1 MKKRIF
7 KGCGTALV
15 TPMKD
20 DYSVDYDAL
29 KVLVERQIN
38 AGVDALIVCATTG
51 EAPTLK
57 IDEHL
62 KVIEKVIE
70 YADGRAKI
78 VAGTGSNDTLHSVE
92 TSKSAKELG
101 ADGILSVTPYYNKP
115 TGAGLITHF
124 TYIADRVDLPLIVY
138 NVPSRT
144 GVSISP
150 EVYLE
155 LSKHPNIVATKEASG
170 NLALAAKIRALCGD
184 ELDIYSGNDDVTVP
198 LLSLG
203 GIGTISVLSNVVPSD
218 VCEMCRAYFDGD
230 VARAAELQIKY
241 MGLIDALFCETNPIM
256 AKEALAM
263 MGLIECGMRM
273 PLVRASAEHKN
284 HLENELKMLGL
295 I

>member
-29 KVLVERQIN
+29 KVLVERQVA

-57 IDEHL
+57 IEEHL

-70 YADGRAKI
+70 YADGKTKVI
-78 VAGTGSNDTLHSVE
+78 AGTGSNDTLHSVE
-92 TSKSAKELG
+92 TSKSSKKLG

-115 TGAGLITHF
+115 TGAGLIKHF
-124 TYIADRVDLPLIVY
+124 NYIADHVDLPLIVY

-144 GVSISP
+144 GVSITP
-150 EVYLE
+150 EVYRE
-155 LSKHPNIVATKEASG
+155 LAKHPNIVATKEASG
-170 NLALAAKIRALCGD
+170 NLALAAKIRAVCGD

-203 GIGTISVLSNVVPSD
+203 GIGTISVLSNIVPSE
-218 VCEMCRAYFDGD
+218 VCEMCRAYFEGD
-230 VARAAELQIKY
+230 TKRAAELQIKY
-241 MGLIDALFCETNPIM
+241 MGFIDALFCETNPIM
-256 AKEALAM
+256 AKEALNM
-263 MGLIECGMRM
+263 MGLIEGGIRM
-273 PLVRASAEHKN
+273 PLVRASEEHKKYISGE
-284 HLENELKMLGL
+284 LEKLGL